1 MKRRISS
8 PWHIMQNPSSS
19 YDSVLYPSYTH
30 PQTHPERLAVIG
42 TILGLEPAPP
52 TRCRVLELGCGN
64 GTNLVPMAWGLPQSE
79 FAGIDL
85 ASRPIAHGQGMIQD
99 LGLANI
105 RLIHGSIAEVT
116 ADWGKFD
123 YIIAHGLYSWVPAEV
138 QKHLLALCRE
148 SLAPQGIAFV
158 SYNALPGGHLRNML
172 REMMLFHVRGFDSAE
187 ERVKQAMAFV
197 RFLAQ
202 AHNSN
207 DPYRLWLRSEL
218 EGILAHSEGHLYHDE
233 LAELNEPL
241 YFTQFIERAAGHGLQ
256 YLAEAD
262 YFEMFDYGFN
272 APARQTLDR
281 LAGNRIAREQY
292 LDFLKCRRFRQTL
305 LCHREARLLTE
316 PRPDAVTGFLISSLA
331 ECKSTPVNLNPGVN
345 MSYQTPKGG
354 KCETDFALGKAALAA
369 MGTIRPMPLSFDELL
384 NQAKIRLQQA
394 DVRDESDGQTRERF
408 SSFLLQLY
416 SAGVVELR
424 AGLSPI
430 ARSVSDRP
438 VASPIARWQAQH
450 GDVATTVFH
459 VAVRIEDEIGRSLLI
474 WLDGTLDRKAL
485 LVKLWDLLKS
495 KDALILPDGNE
506 TAARQEL
513 EQKLEQNLQKLAGLG
528 LLVG

>member
-1 MKRRISS
+1 MAPDGSHR
-8 PWHIMQNPSSS
+8 HIMQNPPSS
-19 YDSVLYPSYTH
+19 YDEVLYPSYTH
-30 PQTHPERLAVIG
+30 SQTHPERLAVIG
-42 TILGLEPAPP
+42 ALLGLEPALP

-79 FAGIDL
+79 FTGIDL
-85 ASRPIAHGQGMIQD
+85 ASRPITHGQKMIQD
-99 LGLANI
+99 LGFTNI
-105 RLIHGSIAEVT
+105 RLVHGSITEIT

-123 YIIAHGLYSWVPAEV
+123 YIIAHGLYSWVPGDV

-148 SLAPQGIAFV
+148 LLAPQGIAFV

-197 RFLAQ
+197 RFLAK
-202 AHNSN
+202 AHGS
-207 DPYRLWLRSEL
+207 DEPYRLWLRSEL
-218 EGILAHSEGHLYHDE
+218 DGLLAHSEGHLYHDE

-262 YFEMFDYGFN
+262 YFEMFAYGFN
-272 APARQTLDR
+272 AATRQTLDQ
-281 LAGNRIAREQY
+281 LAGNRIAHEQY

-305 LCHREARLLTE
+305 LCHSEARLLTK
-316 PRPDAVTGFLISSLA
+316 PRADMVAGFLVSSLA
-331 ECKSTPVNLNPGVN
+331 ECKSTPVNLSPGVT
-345 MSYQTPKGG
+345 MSYQTPKGA
-354 KCETDFALGKAALAA
+354 KCEMDFALGKAALAVL
-369 MGTIRPMPLSFDELL
+369 GTIWPMPLAFDEVL

-394 DVRDESDGQTRERF
+394 GIPDDSDGQTRERF
-408 SSFLLQLY
+408 CSFILQLY

-424 AGLSPI
+424 AGLSPV
-430 ARSVSDRP
+430 ARDVSERP
-438 VASPIARWQAQH
+438 VASPIARWQARH
-450 GDVATTVFH
+450 GDIATTVFH
-459 VAVRIEDEIGRSLLI
+459 IAVKIEDELGRSLLT

-485 LVKLWDLLKS
+485 LEKTWQLLKS
-495 KDALILPDGNE
+495 KDALILPEGNE

-513 EQKLEQNLQKLAGLG
+513 ATKLERNLEKLAGLG
-528 LLVG
+528 LLVA